1 MNVPPVSG
9 TSLADKVVTRLAEGR
24 EAIEKAQA
32 KATDKLVNTTA
43 NAPGIS
49 ADQKKPGAI
58 LNIFA

>member
-24 EAIEKAQA
+24 DAIEKAQA
-32 KATDKLVNTTA
+32 KETDKLVNTTA

-49 ADQKKPGAI
+49 ADQNKPGAI
-58 LNIFA
+58 MNIFA